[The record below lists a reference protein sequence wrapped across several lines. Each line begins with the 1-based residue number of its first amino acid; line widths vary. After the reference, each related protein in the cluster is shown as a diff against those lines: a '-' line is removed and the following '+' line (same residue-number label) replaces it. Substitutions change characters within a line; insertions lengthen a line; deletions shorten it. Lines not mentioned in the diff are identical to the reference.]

1 MSNQPAVLMNWN
13 PPVSWRPPFNVTAA
27 SAYSS
32 RPPSSQTVQLRS
44 TPASRPPYAFPIATF
59 RSSGYREGGAA
70 LPTPVRTEPAANP
83 TTTSANAADPTR
95 RRLPRIREAGS
106 FMSITSA
113 PAHGTITRPVGDHAS
128 ALSCT
133 RSSGIARRA
142 LFGRLPVQSPVLGG
156 LASCLRRGR
165 RLWLSPSLDPRLS

>member
-83 TTTSANAADPTR
+83 TTTSANAARPDQEAPSSDSRGWELHVDHLRSRAWDDYPSR
-95 RRLPRIREAGS
+95 RRSR
-106 FMSITSA
+106 
-113 PAHGTITRPVGDHAS
+113 
-128 ALSCT
+128 
-133 RSSGIARRA
+133 
-142 LFGRLPVQSPVLGG
+142 
-156 LASCLRRGR
+156 
-165 RLWLSPSLDPRLS
+165 